1 MESLEIAGSLAI
13 VACTA
18 WAGAFTLNAIRSSRA
33 VRKLTR
39 HPLVQPL
46 EQALPVNAPLFKRLI
61 ADLAACAGVPEP
73 KTWIYRS
80 ALPDAFVAATC
91 LHPDLFLADELL
103 ERANRAGKHAL
114 DILEQAIAH
123 ELAHI
128 KLHQEL
134 AHALLVHTPP
144 PFKAWAD
151 ARLQR
156 MEREADAEAGL
167 ILQRYHAAPRTSRKD
182 IL

>member
-1 MESLEIAGSLAI
+1 MESLEIAGGLAI

-18 WAGAFTLNAIRSSRA
+18 WAGTFTLNAIRSSRA

-80 ALPDAFVAATC
+80 ALPDAFVAAIY

-103 ERANRAGKHAL
+103 ERANRAGEHGL
-114 DILEQAIAH
+114 NVLEQAIAH
-123 ELAHI
+123 ELAHL
-128 KLHQEL
+128 KLHHGPTHL
-134 AHALLVHTPP
+134 LLVHVPS
-144 PFKAWAD
+144 PFKGWAN
-151 ARLQR
+151 AKLQR
-156 MEREADAEAGL
+156 MEREADAEATR
-167 ILQRYHAAPRTSRKD
+167 ILQRYRAST
-182 IL
+182 